1 MGLRRRCAMAASNA
15 GSYRKGTLGM
25 IAEERVLLGRI
36 TGVHGLKGEVKI
48 ITYTGE
54 PEDIAAYG
62 ALTGANGERHFRIS
76 AIRSVKGATVIATL
90 HGVGDRDEAERLRGT
105 DLYVSRTALPPP
117 EDDDEYYHSDLIGL
131 KAISPDGE
139 TIGKIIA
146 VHNFGAGDLL
156 EVRFEGE
163 RQALLIPFEN
173 AHVPRID
180 LDARQAVVLRPV
192 YEEQNAEE
200 T

>member
-1 MGLRRRCAMAASNA
+1 
-15 GSYRKGTLGM
+15 M

-54 PEDIAAYG
+54 PQDIAAYG

-76 AIRSVKGATVIATL
+76 SIRSVKGATVIATL
-90 HGVGDRDEAERLRGT
+90 HGVSDRDEAERLRGT
-105 DLYVSRTALPPP
+105 DLYVSRMALPPP
-117 EDDDEYYHSDLIGL
+117 EDDEYYHSDLIEL

-139 TIGKIIA
+139 PIGKILA

-163 RQALLIPFEN
+163 GQAQFIPFEN

>member
-1 MGLRRRCAMAASNA
+1 MVASDV
-15 GSYRKGTLGM
+15 GSYRKETLGM
-25 IAEERVLLGRI
+25 ISEEKVLLGRI

-48 ITYTGE
+48 IAYTGE

-62 ALTGANGERHFRIS
+62 ALTGADGERLRIS
-76 AIRSVKGATVIATL
+76 AIRSVKGCTVIAAL
-90 HGVGDRDEAERLRGT
+90 HGISDRNDAEKLRGT

-131 KAISPDGE
+131 KAVSPDGE

-156 EVRFEGE
+156 EIRFEGE
-163 RQALLIPFEN
+163 RQAQLIPFEN
-173 AHVPRID
+173 AHIPRID
-180 LDARQAVVLRPV
+180 LNARKAVVLRPV

>member
-1 MGLRRRCAMAASNA
+1 MAASHV
-15 GSYRKGTLGM
+15 GSHRKRARGM
-25 IAEERVLLGRI
+25 IAEEKVLLGRI

-48 ITYTGE
+48 IAYTGQ

-62 ALTGANGERHFRIS
+62 ALTGANGERHFRVS
-76 AIRSVKGATVIATL
+76 AIRSVKGSTIIATL
-90 HGVGDRDEAERLRGT
+90 HGVSDRDAAEKLRGT
-105 DLYVSRTALPPP
+105 DLYVSRTELPPP

-163 RQALLIPFEN
+163 GQALLIPFET

-180 LDARQAVVLRPV
+180 LDARQAVILRPV
-192 YEEQNAEE
+192 YEEQSAEE

>member
-1 MGLRRRCAMAASNA
+1 
-15 GSYRKGTLGM
+15 M
-25 IAEERVLLGRI
+25 ITEERVLLGRI

-48 ITYTGE
+48 ITYTGQ

-76 AIRSVKGATVIATL
+76 AIRSVKGATVIAIL
-90 HGVGDRDEAERLRGT
+90 DGISGRDEAEKLRGT
-105 DLYVSRTALPPP
+105 DLYVSRTALPLP
-117 EDDDEYYHSDLIGL
+117 EGDDEYYHSDLIGL

-139 TIGKIIA
+139 TIGKIIG

-163 RQALLIPFEN
+163 GQAQLIPFEN

-192 YEEQNAEE
+192 YEEQSAEE

>member
-1 MGLRRRCAMAASNA
+1 
-15 GSYRKGTLGM
+15 M
-25 IAEERVLLGRI
+25 ISEEKVLLGRI

-48 ITYTGE
+48 IAYTGQ

-90 HGVGDRDEAERLRGT
+90 HGIGDRDEAEKLRGT
-105 DLYVSRTALPPP
+105 DLYVSRAALPPP

-139 TIGKIIA
+139 TIGRITA

-163 RQALLIPFEN
+163 RQAQLIPFEN

-192 YEEQNAEE
+192 YEEQSAEE

>member
-1 MGLRRRCAMAASNA
+1 M
-15 GSYRKGTLGM
+15 LGM

-48 ITYTGE
+48 IAYTGQ

-62 ALTGANGERHFRIS
+62 VLTGANGERHFRIS
-76 AIRSVKGATVIATL
+76 AIRSVKGGTVIAIL
-90 HGVGDRDEAERLRGT
+90 DGISDRDEAEKLRGT
-105 DLYVSRTALPPP
+105 DLYVSRTALPLP

-139 TIGKIIA
+139 TIGKILA
-146 VHNFGAGDLL
+146 VHSFGAGDLL

-163 RQALLIPFEN
+163 GQAQLIPFEN

-192 YEEQNAEE
+192 YEEQSAEE

>member
-1 MGLRRRCAMAASNA
+1 MDLLTSFGLVAVSLMLESMWASVA
-15 GSYRKGTLGM
+15 

-48 ITYTGE
+48 ITYTGQ

-62 ALTGANGERHFRIS
+62 ALTGANGERHFHIS
-76 AIRSVKGATVIATL
+76 AIRSVKGATVIAIL
-90 HGVGDRDEAERLRGT
+90 DGISDRDEAEKLRGT

-139 TIGKIIA
+139 TIGKIIG

-163 RQALLIPFEN
+163 GQAQLIPFEN

-192 YEEQNAEE
+192 YEEQSAEE

>member
-1 MGLRRRCAMAASNA
+1 MSETSPASPE
-15 GSYRKGTLGM
+15 KKDL
-25 IAEERVLLGRI
+25 VLLGRI

-48 ITYTGE
+48 LAYTGQ

-62 ALTGANGERHFRIS
+62 ALSGANDERHFRIS
-76 AIRSVKGATVIATL
+76 AIRSVKGATIIATL
-90 HGVGDRDEAERLRGT
+90 RGVSDRDEAERLKGT

-139 TIGKIIA
+139 PIGTILA

-163 RQALLIPFEN
+163 RQAQLIPFES

-192 YEEQNAEE
+192 YEEQSAEE

>member
-1 MGLRRRCAMAASNA
+1 
-15 GSYRKGTLGM
+15 
-25 IAEERVLLGRI
+25 
-36 TGVHGLKGEVKI
+36 
-48 ITYTGE
+48 
-54 PEDIAAYG
+54 
-62 ALTGANGERHFRIS
+62 
-76 AIRSVKGATVIATL
+76 VKGATIIATL
-90 HGVGDRDEAERLRGT
+90 RGVSDRDEAERLKGT

-139 TIGKIIA
+139 PIGTILA

-163 RQALLIPFEN
+163 RQAQLIPFES

-180 LDARQAVVLRPV
+180 LDARQVVVLRPV
-192 YEEQNAEE
+192 YEEQSAEE

>member
-1 MGLRRRCAMAASNA
+1 
-15 GSYRKGTLGM
+15 
-25 IAEERVLLGRI
+25 VLLGRI

-54 PEDIAAYG
+54 PQDIAAYG

-76 AIRSVKGATVIATL
+76 AIRSVKGGTIIATL
-90 HGVGDRDEAERLRGT
+90 HGVSDRDEAERLRGT
-105 DLYVSRTALPPP
+105 DLYVSRTSLPPP
-117 EDDDEYYHSDLIGL
+117 EDDEYYHSDLIGL

-139 TIGKIIA
+139 PIGKIIA

-163 RQALLIPFEN
+163 GQPQLIPFEN

>member
-1 MGLRRRCAMAASNA
+1 
-15 GSYRKGTLGM
+15 M

-48 ITYTGE
+48 ITYTGQ

-62 ALTGANGERHFRIS
+62 ALTGANGERHFHIS
-76 AIRSVKGATVIATL
+76 AIRSVKGATVIAIL
-90 HGVGDRDEAERLRGT
+90 DGISDRDEAEKLRGT

-117 EDDDEYYHSDLIGL
+117 EGDDEYYHSDLIGL

-139 TIGKIIA
+139 TIGKIIG

-156 EVRFEGE
+156 EVRFEGKG
-163 RQALLIPFEN
+163 QAQLIPFEN

-192 YEEQNAEE
+192 YEEQSAEE

>member
-1 MGLRRRCAMAASNA
+1 MGLRSRCAMAASDV
-15 GSYRKGTLGM
+15 GSYRKETLGM
-25 IAEERVLLGRI
+25 ISEEKVLLGRI

-48 ITYTGE
+48 IAYTGE

-62 ALTGANGERHFRIS
+62 ALTGADGERLRIS
-76 AIRSVKGATVIATL
+76 AIRSVKGGTVIAAL
-90 HGVGDRDEAERLRGT
+90 HGISDRDKAEKLRGT

-131 KAISPDGE
+131 KAVSPDGE

-156 EVRFEGE
+156 EIRFEGE
-163 RQALLIPFEN
+163 RQAQLIPFEN
-173 AHVPRID
+173 AHIPRID

-192 YEEQNAEE
+192 YEEQSAEK

>member
-1 MGLRRRCAMAASNA
+1 
-15 GSYRKGTLGM
+15 M
-25 IAEERVLLGRI
+25 IAEEKVLLGRI

-62 ALTGANGERHFRIS
+62 ALTGANGERLRIS
-76 AIRSVKGATVIATL
+76 AISSVKGGTVIATL
-90 HGVGDRDEAERLRGT
+90 HGISDRDEAEKLRGT

-131 KAISPDGE
+131 KAVSPDGE

-156 EVRFEGE
+156 EIRFEGE
-163 RQALLIPFEN
+163 RQAQLIPFEN
-173 AHVPRID
+173 THVPRID
-180 LDARQAVVLRPV
+180 LNARQAVVLRPV
-192 YEEQNAEE
+192 YEEQSAEE

>member
-1 MGLRRRCAMAASNA
+1 
-15 GSYRKGTLGM
+15 M
-25 IAEERVLLGRI
+25 ISEEKVLLGRI
-36 TGVHGLKGEVKI
+36 TGVRGLKGEVKI
-48 ITYTGE
+48 IAYTGA

-62 ALTGANGERHFRIS
+62 ALTGADGERHFRIS
-76 AIRSVKGATVIATL
+76 AIRSVKGGTVIATL
-90 HGVGDRDEAERLRGT
+90 HGISDRDEAEKLRGT

-139 TIGKIIA
+139 PIGKVLA

-163 RQALLIPFEN
+163 RQAQLIPFEN
-173 AHVPRID
+173 THVPRID
-180 LDARQAVVLRPV
+180 LNARQAVVLRPV
-192 YEEQNAEE
+192 YEEQSAEE

>member
-1 MGLRRRCAMAASNA
+1 
-15 GSYRKGTLGM
+15 M

-48 ITYTGE
+48 ITYTGQ
-54 PEDIAAYG
+54 PEDIASYG
-62 ALTGANGERHFRIS
+62 PLTSADGARCFHIS
-76 AIRSVKGATVIATL
+76 AVRSVKGGTIIAVL
-90 HGVGDRDEAERLRGT
+90 RGVSNRDEAEKLRGT
-105 DLYVSRTALPPP
+105 ELYVSRAALPAP
-117 EDDDEYYHSDLIGL
+117 ESDDEYYHSDLIGL
-131 KAISPDGE
+131 NAVSPDGE
-139 TIGKIIA
+139 TIGKIIG

-163 RQALLIPFEN
+163 GQAQLIPFEN

-192 YEEQNAEE
+192 YEEQSAEE